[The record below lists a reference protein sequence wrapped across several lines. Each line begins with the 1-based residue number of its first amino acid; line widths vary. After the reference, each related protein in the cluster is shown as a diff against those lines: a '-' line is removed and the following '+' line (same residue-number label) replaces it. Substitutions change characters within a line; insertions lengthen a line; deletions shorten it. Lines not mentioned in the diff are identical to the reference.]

1 MGVTASKLATAPD
14 DDNKTQSQANQDAVT
29 VTQSGNTITISGS
42 MNSLNS
48 YASTNPQQGS
58 GKWIGLDMNS
68 GLDSIVGVKWG
79 DSYTMDESDVAEAN
93 SVNLPAGH
101 FIFWVKAE
109 DLPRTIKVNDVEYSI
124 VFQEA

>member
-14 DDNKTQSQANQDAVT
+14 DVNKTQSQANQDAVT

-42 MNSLNS
+42 MNNLNS
-48 YASTNPQQGS
+48 YASTNSQQGS

-109 DLPRTIKVNDVEYSI
+109 DLPRTIKVNDVEYTI